1 MLLFVRKE
9 EGTHSLRRVVAA
21 TTKALWKRPK
31 QVLQYAAL
39 RMLDT
44 DGDMS
49 ALLDGIY
56 ILDQRLL
63 PMLQDDSNYD
73 VVRRIYEKTSNAA
86 SKIQW
91 AGWRG
96 AATLEKEY
104 EDCPKDVVKEDIE
117 WVDQNIDPA
126 WDGSADWGL

>member
-1 MLLFVRKE
+1 MLFVRN
-9 EGTHSLRRVVAA
+9 HSLRRIVSA

-39 RMLDT
+39 RVLDA

-56 ILDQRLL
+56 SLDQRLL

-73 VVRRIYEKTSNAA
+73 VIRRIYEKTSNAA

-96 AATLEKEY
+96 AATLEKAY
-104 EDCPKDVVKEDIE
+104 EERPKDVIKEDLE
-117 WVDQNIDPA
+117 WLYQNVEPS
-126 WDGSADWGL
+126 WNGPGDWGVSV